1 MRVLMSA
8 YACQPNLGS
17 EHYHGHHWVKQA
29 ARRHEVTVLTDAR
42 NRDAI
47 SRHDYGRNVR
57 FEFFESLSSDILGG
71 RQFRDW
77 RGREWAGYCRF
88 LLRTYARAR
97 QLLGEP
103 GFDLSHVVTWANF
116 RWPNLLALLPLPSI
130 LGPVGGGDEYP
141 NGFERSLYERARSL
155 SIGFSR
161 VEPLLGLTLRRTSV
175 ILAAN
180 ASTARAMPASVR
192 SRVRI
197 AHAGID
203 LAEFAEWRHEERTGP
218 FQVLWVGLLIPR
230 KGLDLLLE
238 AVALVRERL
247 SEGFRVVVFGDGPEA
262 PRLRAQAEALGVSK
276 HIDWRGWVSRDDVL
290 RGYRQS
296 DALFFTS
303 LRETTPVTVLEG
315 MLAGLPV
322 ACLEHSGQGDMVT
335 PECGIPIAPGSRQ
348 EVVAGFASALVNLG
362 GHRGLC
368 RSLGEK
374 ARRRAIELYGWDSCG
389 DAMDELYR
397 EAVAT
402 RGKGMRQYTVKRGRR
417 SDGMAAK

>member
-1 MRVLMSA
+1 VRLLMSA
-8 YACQPNLGS
+8 YACQPHLGS

-29 ARRHEVTVLTDAR
+29 ARRHEVIVLTDAR

-47 SRHDYGRNVR
+47 CRHDYGRNVR
-57 FEFFESLSSDILGG
+57 FEFVEAMSSEIHGG

-88 LLRTYARAR
+88 LLKSYASAR
-97 QLLGEP
+97 RLLQEP
-103 GFDLSHVVTWANF
+103 GFDLSHMVTWANF
-116 RWPNLLALLPLPSI
+116 RWPNLLALLPRPSI
-130 LGPVGGGDEYP
+130 VGPVGGGDEYP
-141 NGFERSLYERARSL
+141 RGFDRSLYERARSV

-161 VEPLLGLTLRRTSV
+161 IDPLLRLTLGRTSV

-192 SRVRI
+192 RRVRI

-203 LAEFAEWRHEERTGP
+203 LAEFDAWRHREGAGS

-238 AVALVRERL
+238 AVARVRERL
-247 SEGFRVVVFGDGPEA
+247 GEGFRVVVFGDGPEG
-262 PRLRAQAEALGVSK
+262 PRLRAQAEALGVWQ
-276 HIDWRGWVSRDDVL
+276 HIEWRGWVSREEVL
-290 RGYRQS
+290 RGYREA
-296 DALFFTS
+296 DALCFTS

-322 ACLEHSGQGDMVT
+322 ACLAHSGQGEMVT
-335 PECGIPIAPGSRQ
+335 QECGIPIAGGSRE
-348 EVVAGFASALVNLG
+348 EVVDGFASALVKLG
-362 GHRGLC
+362 ESPDLR

-374 ARRRAIELYGWDSCG
+374 ARRRAVELYNWDSCG
-389 DAMDELYR
+389 DAMDDLYR
-397 EAVAT
+397 EAVGTA
-402 RGKGMRQYTVKRGRR
+402 REGMRWPRQ
-417 SDGMAAK
+417 